1 LEAALTIQPSRTRDS
16 YRPYLNSDSSDE
28 QLMLAYA
35 KGDAQAFEIVFERHR
50 SWLLRTLRGSVRAA
64 GLSGDELAEDIAQE
78 TWLTIIRTIDD
89 YTASA
94 RFTTW
99 LYQVAQHRLIDH
111 LRKLGTSV
119 KHTDVMTEEDSLSD
133 PQVQAD
139 LSFDPARIVEHK
151 AMMAQFTKALETL
164 PTAQSEVFILIAQAG
179 MTVPEVAQSLQL
191 PLETV
196 KSRLRYARSKLVE
209 MLEGLRA

>member
-1 LEAALTIQPSRTRDS
+1 
-16 YRPYLNSDSSDE
+16 LNPDSSDE

-50 SWLLRTLRGSVRAA
+50 GWLLRTLRGRVRAA

-78 TWLTIIRTIDD
+78 TWLTIIRTIDG
-89 YTASA
+89 YTPTA

-119 KHTDVMTEEDSLSD
+119 KHVDVVTDDGSSSD
-133 PQVQAD
+133 HEAQAD
-139 LSFDPARIVEHK
+139 LSFDPAQIVEQR
-151 AMMAQFTKALETL
+151 AMLAQFTKALDTL
-164 PTAQSEVFILIAQAG
+164 PSAQSEVFILIAQGG
-179 MTVPEVAQSLQL
+179 MTVPEVAQSLKL

>member
-1 LEAALTIQPSRTRDS
+1 
-16 YRPYLNSDSSDE
+16 LNPDSSDE

-50 SWLLRTLRGSVRAA
+50 GWLLRTLRGRVRAA

-78 TWLTIIRTIDD
+78 TWLTIIRTIDG
-89 YTASA
+89 YTPTA

-119 KHTDVMTEEDSLSD
+119 KHLDVVTDDGSSSD
-133 PQVQAD
+133 QEAQAD
-139 LSFDPARIVEHK
+139 LSFDPAQIVEQR
-151 AMMAQFTKALETL
+151 AMLAQFTKALDTL
-164 PTAQSEVFILIAQAG
+164 PSAQSEVFILIAQGG
-179 MTVPEVAQSLQL
+179 MTVPEVAQSLKL